1 MRKWKVGEKAK
12 VSLPDGSSHEGK
24 IVRKSP
30 DGAFCA
36 LEISKNLEILTE
48 VRFLKTTRLKTK
60 ENCHEK

>member
-1 MRKWKVGEKAK
+1 MRKWKVGDKAK
-12 VSLPDGSSHEGK
+12 ITLPDGSRQTGE

-60 ENCHEK
+60 EKLP